1 MKHSPV
7 AKPAEGAVPR
17 GCTNLKLRQLTRRV
31 GQHYDRI
38 VATSGLKTTQY
49 SLLTAVVRLGPLRP
63 TDLAR
68 VMQMDASTLTR
79 NLQPL
84 LAQGWI
90 EVGPGVNGRSRVV
103 SATLAGHAKR
113 DEGQLEWKRAQLA
126 LNDLLGSDRV
136 AALHALLEECLESM
150 TASEEEDKHA

>member
-1 MKHSPV
+1 M
-7 AKPAEGAVPR
+7 
-17 GCTNLKLRQLTRRV
+17 
-31 GQHYDRI
+31 
-38 VATSGLKTTQY
+38 
-49 SLLTAVVRLGPLRP
+49 LLTAVVRLGPLRP

-126 LNDLLGSDRV
+126 LNRRLGEDRV
-136 AALHALLEECLESM
+136 AALHALLDECLARIDD
-150 TASEEEDKHA
+150 TEDAT